1 MIRHVSATDNAPNSE
16 SSEPAK
22 GLGDLLANFALG
34 PAWAK
39 AGGDEKKKFRSHDGE
54 GGGRGRDGKRR
65 RDGAGGGGKFDS
77 GRGQQGGRRFA
88 GNRDDGGARRD
99 FRRDDEFTPPAAGV
113 SLMLVPDAT
122 ALHLIVKEVH
132 QVARVYS
139 LFDIASTL
147 LADRRRCR
155 AVFEVDENHDALWC
169 GKLDDSLFITR
180 AEAAAHL
187 WKSREL
193 RDRFLD
199 EETVEVDPPSGNFVA
214 VARCGISGEWLGPP
228 NFHTYQPNLRRLHRE
243 RFSNMPFDA
252 YNARVRTERGEEA
265 VNAWLE
271 SMKVQTRWR
280 LKSAEG
286 DEGAWISNIADATRA
301 LGEAVFDE
309 AFESTKRADV
319 PASIVGGNLSPGL
332 LITLKRSGGHTRK
345 HPAMLIP
352 AICKAL
358 EAEHLPVFKRKGK
371 LYTGPARPLALPAGA
386 VLAERPSRMVEWIRA
401 NTPAKLEGLWQAVL
415 PEGGTAPPAEYA
427 ADLFWMLQQG
437 HILLFTDDML
447 VVQEHHEPPV
457 KKAPKKKAEKA
468 ARSMPAN
475 DRVNKK
481 EPANAVSELPLEG
494 EAPVAMSRSEESP
507 KKANKSEASASDAQ
521 PAEEETSDPRM
532 NPPAQEKAPDEVTD
546 EPPHEVAPTSES
558 IVEETAPEKVAA
570 EEPPPP
576 AP

>member
-1 MIRHVSATDNAPNSE
+1 MVRGVSDTDDAPNSE

-39 AGGDEKKKFRSHDGE
+39 AGGDDKKKSRSHE
-54 GGGRGRDGKRR
+54 GGGGPGRSRDGNRR
-65 RDGAGGGGKFDS
+65 RDDA
-77 GRGQQGGRRFA
+77 GRG
-88 GNRDDGGARRD
+88 GNRDAGRGHKSGRQFSGNRGDGGARRE
-99 FRRDDEFTPPAAGV
+99 FRNDDFTPPAPGV
-113 SLMLVPDAT
+113 RLSLIPDPA
-122 ALHLIVKEVH
+122 ALHLISKEVH

-139 LFDIASTL
+139 LFDIATTL
-147 LADRRRCR
+147 LADRHRCR
-155 AVFEVDENHDALWC
+155 AVFEVEEGHEPLLR
-169 GKLDDSLFITR
+169 GKLDDSLFLTR
-180 AEAAAHL
+180 AEAVAHL

-214 VARCGISGEWLGPP
+214 VARCGISGEWLAPP
-228 NFHTYQPNLRRLHRE
+228 NFHTYQTNLRRLHRE
-243 RFSNMPFDA
+243 RFSDMPFEA

-280 LKSAEG
+280 LKSAL
-286 DEGAWISNIADATRA
+286 DDDGAWITDIVDATRA
-301 LGEAVFDE
+301 LGDAAFDE
-309 AFESTKRADV
+309 VFESTRRADV
-319 PASIVGGNLSPGL
+319 PASIVAANLSPGL
-332 LITLKRSGGHTRK
+332 LSTLKRSGGHTRK

-371 LYTGPARPLALPAGA
+371 LYTGPARPLALPADA

-437 HILLFTDDML
+437 HILLFTDDTL
-447 VVQEHHEPPV
+447 VVQEHHEAPA
-457 KKAPKKKAEKA
+457 KKAAKKKAKKA
-468 ARSMPAN
+468 SG
-475 DRVNKK
+475 KK
-481 EPANAVSELPLEG
+481 TIPDASAQAEPARQAEAELPPHTETPSTEEAITEKSPTEDLPSEAVSAEASVEEAFP
-494 EAPVAMSRSEESP
+494 EAPASE
-507 KKANKSEASASDAQ
+507 K
-521 PAEEETSDPRM
+521 
-532 NPPAQEKAPDEVTD
+532 V
-546 EPPHEVAPTSES
+546 
-558 IVEETAPEKVAA
+558 VEEMAPSNEPSSTAPVPGESEPEQAPADEK
-570 EEPPPP
+570 PP